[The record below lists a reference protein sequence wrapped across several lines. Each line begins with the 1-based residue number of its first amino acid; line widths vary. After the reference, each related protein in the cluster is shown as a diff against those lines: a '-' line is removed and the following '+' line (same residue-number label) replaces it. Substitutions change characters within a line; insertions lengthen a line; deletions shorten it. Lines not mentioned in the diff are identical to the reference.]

1 MKKRGYLSI
10 SGPREIVKKV
20 LSTGVLTP
28 RRRIWNSCLA
38 AGGIGAV
45 ILYSLCEETC
55 VFLQGFM
62 LGIDLKYLGLLYAG
76 ALVVLSLSRL
86 DVPFLLSLAFGIGA
100 EAFLVGYQVKTG
112 LYCYFC
118 LSFGGLVVFL
128 FLMNLGSALRLF
140 GKEILGATA
149 IIGFVIV
156 IGLFRGAAV
165 QDERDAFLPT
175 YGSGRIQVRL
185 YTDFACPHCQV
196 LEIKAGP
203 LIREL
208 VERKLIA
215 ITFVNTVPDSL
226 FGKYFLYILNKGSGL
241 EQAMR
246 ARAVLFEA
254 EQTGIVSRP
263 RLERFLEEKNV
274 GFKPYEVGATVHAMR
289 RMVERDRINETPSC
303 VLYEEYNRQ
312 AFHGVAEILAALERL
327 KQ

>member
-1 MKKRGYLSI
+1 MKRRGSLSI
-10 SGPREIVKKV
+10 PGPREIIKKA
-20 LSTGVLTP
+20 LGTTVLTP
-28 RRRIWNSCLA
+28 RRRIWNACLA
-38 AGGIGAV
+38 GGGIGAV

-76 ALVVLSLSRL
+76 ALVVLSLWRL
-86 DVPFLLSLAFGIGA
+86 DVPFLLALAFGIGA

-118 LSFGGLVVFL
+118 LSFAGLVAFL
-128 FLMNLGSALRLF
+128 FLMNLGSALRLL

-149 IIGFVIV
+149 ILGFVIV
-156 IGLFRGAAV
+156 FGLFRGAAV
-165 QDERDAFLPT
+165 QDEREAFLPT

-185 YTDFACPHCQV
+185 YTDFACQHCQV
-196 LEIKAGP
+196 LEVKAGP

-208 VERKLIA
+208 VERKVIT

-226 FGKYFLYILNKGSGL
+226 LGKYFLYILNTGNGL

-263 RLERFLEEKNV
+263 RLERFLEAKNV
-274 GFKPYEVGATVHAMR
+274 GFKRYEIDATVYAMR
-289 RMVERDRINETPSC
+289 RMIERDRINGTPTC
-303 VLYEEYNRQ
+303 VFYEEYNRQ
-312 AFHGVAEILAALERL
+312 AFHGVAGIMAALEGL
-327 KQ
+327 KE